1 MANQEYGRLIK
12 ECNIMMQGGVE
23 YPIFHYVSGIEEF
36 DNHLEG
42 KPFSETECKLGVAW
56 FEKAYVFF
64 ITDSKYRVVVSFP
77 KLDWIDVE
85 EHKNTKIQVLDINK
99 FLKSLKHGRLG
110 GGGLLGGSL
119 FKAIGIVSN
128 EIDSKI
134 NSISSKEV
142 DGSIFEFKLKNKNNE
157 DCIIKLS
164 CENEYL
170 NNARKF
176 LLMKNLNKPLD

>member
-1 MANQEYGRLIK
+1 MENVEYGKLIK
-12 ECNIMMQGGVE
+12 ECNIIMQGGVE
-23 YPIFHYVSGIEEF
+23 YPIFNYVSGIEDF

-42 KPFSETECKLGVAW
+42 KPFSETECKLGIAW

-77 KLDWIDVE
+77 RLDWIEVI
-85 EHKNTKIQVLDINK
+85 EHKNSKIKVLDINK
-99 FLKSLKHGRLG
+99 FLKSLKHGRV
-110 GGGLLGGSL
+110 GGGLLGGAF

-142 DGSIFEFKLKNKNNE
+142 DGSIFEFNLKNRNNE
-157 DCIIKLS
+157 DCVIKLS

-170 NNARKF
+170 NNARSF
-176 LLMKNLNKPLD
+176 LLMKNLIKPLD

>member
-1 MANQEYGRLIK
+1 MVNQEYGRLIK
-12 ECNIMMQGGVE
+12 ECNIVLQGGVE
-23 YPIFHYVSGIEEF
+23 YPIFHYVSGIEDF

-42 KPFSETECKLGVAW
+42 KPFYETECKLGIAW

-64 ITDSKYRVVVSFP
+64 ITDSKYRVVSSFP
-77 KLDWIDVE
+77 RLDWIDVI
-85 EHKNTKIQVLDINK
+85 EHKNIKIKVLDINK
-99 FLKSLKHGRLG
+99 FLKSLKHGKVS
-110 GGGLLGGSL
+110 GGGLLGGAL

-142 DGSIFEFKLKNKNNE
+142 DGSIFEFNLKNKNNE

-170 NNARKF
+170 NNARSF